1 VYRTTVDPSILLNV
15 SRSVPFCCVEKLG
28 YSRKVTRM
36 EDGIR
41 KVLGGKSGSVTR
53 SSLAQS
59 DSRNPA
65 WICSFQQGELQ
76 IRLGRYAMFVAC
88 HFKH

>member
-1 VYRTTVDPSILLNV
+1 MYRTTVDPSILLNV

-28 YSRKVTRM
+28 YSSKVTRM

-59 DSRNPA
+59 DIAGTLPGFAASSRVS
-65 WICSFQQGELQ
+65 C
-76 IRLGRYAMFVAC
+76 RLD
-88 HFKH
+88 